1 MKENNLNKLIEKY
14 HDGNISLEEEAELN
28 NLLKNSDN
36 EEEKEDWLSF
46 ARQNKIETPV
56 DFNTKMW
63 ETFEKK
69 QHFKSN
75 KTRFRVLSAVAT
87 IALLIAIG
95 FALPKTNELSYS
107 EKENLLLEAQ
117 AMFKETSEN
126 EATILFEDETIIV
139 YTNN

>member
-1 MKENNLNKLIEKY
+1 MKENNINKLIEKY
-14 HDGNISLEEEAELN
+14 NQGNTSLKEEAKLN
-28 NLLKNSDN
+28 HLLKNSDN
-36 EEEKEDWLSF
+36 TEADWLTF
-46 ARQNKIETPV
+46 TRQNKIETPT

-117 AMFKETSEN
+117 AMFKEASKN

-139 YTNN
+139 YTKN